1 MDVKG
6 LGGNIK
12 KYQDI
17 VEALKNIKNN
27 QPEFVNTDQNFS
39 EQFLTD
45 IDKVI
50 QILDKLVEN
59 LENKADEAAQYVKW
73 SMQGV

>member
-27 QPEFVNTDQNFS
+27 WPEFVNTDQNFS

-73 SMQGV
+73 SM